1 MALVKKTY
9 NGDPS
14 EIVQSFP
21 KLRLQLLC
29 CRLWWLKNWE
39 HKELSYPYWRI
50 YYNKQAGASI
60 IYNQQKIDLNPN
72 TIYLIAPNTRY
83 ESQLFNHNIPENGHI
98 VNGGRIA
105 IISEAEQKLIEKK
118 RAIEHLFIHFTIGF
132 PYDTIA
138 PMIYSFPVDEHFKN
152 LLDTI
157 STYFKKDKNEID
169 IHIYL
174 TLHTLISEMLLKINQ
189 HHWEQITNDLRVT
202 KIINYIEQNIA
213 DDLSNKKMAELACMA
228 TNSFSFLFKKEVK
241 MSLQSFVK
249 EKRIKASCLL
259 LLHSDLSIDEIA
271 ERTGFSNRYHFSR
284 IFHEITKNTP
294 AKYRKEYILS
304 PNLQL

>member
-1 MALVKKTY
+1 MVLVKKTY

-50 YYNKQAGASI
+50 YYNRQSGGSI
-60 IYNQQKIDLNPN
+60 IYNQEKISLEPN

-83 ESQLFNHNIPENGHI
+83 ASQLYDHHIPEDGHKI
-98 VNGGRIA
+98 NGGRIA
-105 IISEAEQKLIEKK
+105 IITPEEQKLIEEQ

-138 PMIYSFPVDEHFKN
+138 PMIYSFPVNEHFKN

-157 STYFKKDKNEID
+157 SIYFKKDKNEID

-174 TLHTLISEMLLKINQ
+174 TLHTLISEMLLKIDK
-189 HHWEQITNDLRVT
+189 HHWEQITSDTRVS
-202 KIINYIEQNIA
+202 KVINHIEQNIV

-228 TNSFSFLFKKEVK
+228 TNSFSFLFKKEVH
-241 MSLQSFVK
+241 MSLQYFVK
-249 EKRIKASCLL
+249 KKRINASCLL

-284 IFHEITKNTP
+284 IFHEITSNTP
-294 AKYRKEYILS
+294 AQYRKEYVLS
-304 PNLQL
+304 PNLKI